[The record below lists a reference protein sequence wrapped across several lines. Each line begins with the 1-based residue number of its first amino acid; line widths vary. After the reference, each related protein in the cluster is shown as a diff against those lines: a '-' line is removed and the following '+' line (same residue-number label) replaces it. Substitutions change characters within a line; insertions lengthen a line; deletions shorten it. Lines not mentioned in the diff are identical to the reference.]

1 MATPGC
7 CVLIGGGGMREAED
21 TQAAA
26 EPGQR
31 SVRTGMVCFD
41 RFGGVNPDSESRI
54 EFNKI

>member
-1 MATPGC
+1 
-7 CVLIGGGGMREAED
+7 MREAED